1 MDRFLCHLITCY
13 NVRRLVAV
21 LEELQAIYQRHI
33 TIEDHDVFPLAG
45 RILDPSAIAALGRE
59 MATRRGLTGHVR

>member
-13 NVRRLVAV
+13 NVRRLVAG

-33 TIEDHDVFPLAG
+33 TIEDHDVFPLA
-45 RILDPSAIAALGRE
+45 
-59 MATRRGLTGHVR
+59 

>member
-13 NVRRLVAV
+13 NVRRPMEV

-33 TIEDHDVFPLAG
+33 AIEDHDVFPLAG
-45 RILDPSAIAALGRE
+45 
-59 MATRRGLTGHVR
+59 